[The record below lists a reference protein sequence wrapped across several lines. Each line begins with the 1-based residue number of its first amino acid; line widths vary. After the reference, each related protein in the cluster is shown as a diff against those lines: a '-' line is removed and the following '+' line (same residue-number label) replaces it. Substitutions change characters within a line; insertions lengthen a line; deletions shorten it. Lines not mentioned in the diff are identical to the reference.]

1 MRIKLLFLSV
11 LTSLLGYAQST
22 QNIKI
27 DWKNTIEN
35 NLTPFAG
42 ASHFKGH
49 YTAPAFIGTLA
60 INRNTEYKLVVSNI
74 QTSSITAIEKGILND
89 FEIGETPLMEYGVA
103 QYKAKQVLSY
113 SVLPYVRKNGQLQ
126 KITSFTLSAVANGAE
141 QSLNKTYATTFATN
155 SVLSSGDWY
164 KLAVKETNM
173 HKITPGFL
181 ADAGVGSNLAIA
193 GIRIVGNGTGILPER
208 NSAPRPDDLLEV
220 SYQAFDLNNDGIF
233 NGSDF
238 LVFYAKGPH
247 QWQLSSS
254 DSLFRHTQNFYRD
267 DNFYFISANAGNGKS
282 VTQANTITQSATNNF
297 STYDD
302 YQFFEQ
308 EEINLVATGRI
319 WVGDVF
325 DFTKNRNYSF
335 AFTDVVQAEPVRLR
349 VNLLGRVSTPNTN
362 MEVNYNGVQILN
374 ANIPQYSTF
383 TDYPNFVERVDKEV
397 TFVAASTNNISINLN
412 YNNAANPTGVVW
424 LDFLEIQLKR
434 NLTFRNQTLQ
444 FRNKTGIAPNAIA
457 EYTINNA
464 SASLNIWDV
473 TDFTNPKRMVT
484 QSNGTNVVFKDTH
497 SALKQYVAFA
507 GSNFPLPE
515 MKGKVANQNLHALQ
529 DVDMVIVTHR
539 NFMDA
544 SKELATFHKDNEN
557 LTVAVVDVAN
567 IYNEFSSGGL
577 DITAIRDF
585 ARMLYER
592 SNATNGKFKYLM
604 LMGDAS
610 YDYRNRIA
618 NNDNYVPIWESPA
631 SFSLGTSDISDDYYA
646 LLDPSEG
653 GTLNNAFLDI
663 GVGRVPAR
671 FGSEASAYVRKVK
684 AYSNSQ
690 KRFGDWRNKILLIA
704 DDTDAPPSQGSTQS
718 WEATFVLSSERLAA
732 KTLDFSSAF
741 NVDKIYSDSYKQVST
756 TGRQSYPEA
765 SRDIFR
771 KVQAGNL
778 VTNYIGHGGEIGLAS
793 EGLIDLDDVT
803 SWTNLDNMPLFITI
817 TCEFTRVDDPKRVSA
832 GEQLLLN
839 PRGGAIGLISTTRV
853 VGAST
858 GINLNLSIFDTLLS
872 RPNNLP
878 LTFGDIILAA
888 KNGQVSNSD
897 KTKFS
902 LFGDPALRL
911 AIPVYNVQTNTL
923 NGVNINAPNLD
934 TISAQKTITITG
946 QVNDLNNQ
954 KFNDFN
960 GVLDVSVFDKAS
972 DKKTLINDGNG
983 NPLPFKLQNNLIYRG
998 KVTVANGDFSFKF
1011 IVPIDISYRFGKGK
1025 ISYYANNGITDA
1037 AGSNDSMVVGG
1048 FSNSAS
1054 SDKQGPEVA
1063 LFMNDESFVRGGIT
1077 GSNSDLYAIISDS
1090 SGINTVGN
1098 SVGHDLV
1105 AILDGKT
1112 DQSFVLNEYYEADL
1126 DSYQSGKVRYP
1137 FFDLETGEHQLQ
1149 LKVFDV
1155 FNNFS
1160 ISETDFIVAE
1170 DENLVLRQ
1178 VLNYPNPFTT
1188 YTEFQFEHNRANLPL
1203 QVQVQVFTVSG
1214 QLVKTINTA
1223 VTPSGNR
1230 VTGIAWNGLDDYGD
1244 LIGKGVYVYRVKVN
1258 SPTDNSIAEEYE
1270 KLVILR

>member
-11 LTSLLGYAQST
+11 LINLLGYAQPA

-27 DWKNTIEN
+27 DWQNSIDN
-35 NLTPFAG
+35 NLSPFVG

-49 YTAPAFIGTLA
+49 PIVPAVIGTLL
-60 INRNTEYKLVVSNI
+60 INANTRYKLIVSNI
-74 QTSSITAIEKGILND
+74 QTTAITVLEQAILKD
-89 FEIGETPLMEYGVA
+89 FEVSKTPLMEYGVA
-103 QYKAKQVLSY
+103 EFKGKQILSY
-113 SVLPYVRKNGQLQ
+113 SILPYVIRNGAVQ
-126 KITSFTLSAVANGAE
+126 KITGCKISAVAIGAE
-141 QSLNKTYATTFATN
+141 QGLNKTYATTFTTN

-164 KLAVKETNM
+164 KLSVKETNM
-173 HKITPGFL
+173 HKITPGL
-181 ADAGVGSNLAIA
+181 LTEAGAGSNLAIS

-208 NSAPRPDDLLEV
+208 NSLPRPDDLLDV
-220 SYQAFDLNNDGIF
+220 AYQAFDQNSDGIF

-247 QWQLSSS
+247 QWQLSTS

-267 DNFYFISANAGNGKS
+267 ENYYFISANAGSGKL
-282 VTQANTITQSATNNF
+282 VAQANAITQSTTESF
-297 STYDD
+297 TTYDD
-302 YQFFEQ
+302 YQSFEK
-308 EEINLVATGRI
+308 EETNLVATGRI

-335 AFTDVVQAEPVRLR
+335 AFTDVVQTQPVILR
-349 VNLLGRVSTPNTN
+349 VNLVGRASTSNTN
-362 MEVNYNGVQILN
+362 MEVSYNGVQVLN

-383 TDYPNFVERVDKEV
+383 GDYPNFVERIDNEV
-397 TFVAASTNNISINLN
+397 TFTPASPNNISINLN
-412 YNNAANPTGVVW
+412 YNNAANPTGVAW

-434 NLTFRNQTLQ
+434 NLIFRNKTLQ
-444 FRNKTGIAPNAIA
+444 FRNKTGIKSNAIA
-457 EYTINNA
+457 EYTISNA
-464 SASLNIWDV
+464 SASLNIWDI
-473 TDFTNPKRMVT
+473 TDYTNPKRIVT
-484 QSNGTNVVFKDTH
+484 QSNGSTVLFKDEH
-497 SALKQYVAFA
+497 NALKQYVAFA
-507 GSNFPLPE
+507 GSDFLLPE
-515 MKGKVANQNLHALQ
+515 SKGKVANQNLHALQ

-544 SKELATFHKDNEN
+544 SKELAAFHEDNEN
-557 LTVAVVDVAN
+557 LTVAVVDVSA

-592 SNATNGKFKYLM
+592 SSTNNGKFKYLM

-610 YDYRNRIA
+610 YDYRDRIA

-631 SFSLGTSDISDDYYA
+631 SFSLGFSNISDDYYA

-653 GTLNNAFLDI
+653 NSLNNAFLDI

-671 FGSEASAYVRKVK
+671 FGSEATAYVKKVK

-704 DDTDAPPSQGSTQS
+704 DDMDASAAWEDIFVFGSQD
-718 WEATFVLSSERLAA
+718 LERRVN
-732 KTLDFSSAF
+732 KFSSAF
-741 NVDKIYSDSYKQVST
+741 NIDKIYSDAYKQVST
-756 TGRQSYPEA
+756 TGRQTYPEA
-765 SRDIFR
+765 TRDIFR
-771 KVQAGNL
+771 KVQQGNL

-793 EGLIDLDDVT
+793 EGLIGLDEVK

-839 PRGGAIGLISTTRV
+839 PVGGAISLISTTRV
-853 VGAST
+853 VGAQT
-858 GINLNLSIFDTLLS
+858 GINLNKSIFDTLLS

-888 KNGQVSNSD
+888 KNGQVSNGD
-897 KTKFS
+897 KAKFS

-923 NGVNINAPNLD
+923 NGVDINSPSLD

-946 QVNDLNNQ
+946 QVNDLSNQ
-954 KFNDFN
+954 KFNTFN
-960 GVLDVSVFDKAS
+960 GVLDVSVFDKPS
-972 DKKTLINDGNG
+972 DKKTLLNDGNG
-983 NPLPFKLQNNLIYRG
+983 IPLAFKLQNNLIYRG

-1025 ISYYANNGITDA
+1025 ISYYANNGTIDA
-1037 AGSNDSMVVGG
+1037 AGSNDSVVVGG
-1048 FSNSAS
+1048 FSNAAS
-1054 SDKQGPEVA
+1054 SDKEGPEVA

-1090 SGINTVGN
+1090 SGVNTVGN

-1203 QVQVQVFTVSG
+1203 EVQVQVFTVSG

-1223 VTPSGNR
+1223 VTPTGNR